1 MQIVP
6 QCNDFYK
13 LQNIIA
19 VMSFSFAVDL
29 HSNSVM
35 HARIEKNFAWAEGS
49 FYLSNDKLTTEFF
62 VVFKGCRKLITI
74 V

>member
-29 HSNSVM
+29 HSGNSVM
-35 HARIEKNFAWAEGS
+35 HAHIKKNFACAEGS
-49 FYLSNDKLTTEFF
+49 FHLSNAA
-62 VVFKGCRKLITI
+62 GQN
-74 V
+74 